1 NPAGVAGRFRVGWFD
16 AVLARFALGF
26 AGPVD
31 RLALTCVDRVE
42 ALAERAVVAAWSEPL
57 AHEGRT
63 EIARRARPGGRP
75 HARPGGAAR
84 RIDGRVGAEI
94 EALLGRRVDLESWSP
109 TASGKRPRTV

>member
-1 NPAGVAGRFRVGWFD
+1 LPELHNPAGVAGRFRVGWFD

-63 EIARRARPGGRP
+63 EIARRARPVVRP
-75 HARPGGAAR
+75 IDRP
-84 RIDGRVGAEI
+84 VVAEI